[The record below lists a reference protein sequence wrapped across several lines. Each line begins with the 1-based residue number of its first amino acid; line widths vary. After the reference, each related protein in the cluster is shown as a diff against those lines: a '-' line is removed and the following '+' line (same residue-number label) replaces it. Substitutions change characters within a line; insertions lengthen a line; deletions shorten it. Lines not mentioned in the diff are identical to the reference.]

1 MESQDRSSSASDS
14 QPQLPENRP
23 FPFGSSYGGMGM
35 LPSVLGKGF
44 GWPGAG
50 GSWPGLKLP
59 GVLPG
64 LGGLSGQ
71 GMGGTMPGM
80 SGIIPGMGG
89 LLPGLGGQI
98 PSLGSVPALKAMKGG
113 SYPWSAVAAGSA
125 IPGVHPSAE
134 APPGGWPQGAYPQ
147 GSYPPGAYPQ
157 GGLTQG
163 GFPPGA
169 YPQGGLPQGSPPG
182 AYPQGGLPQGGFPP
196 GGYPQGGLPQGNPPG
211 AYPIGTF
218 PQGGSPPGWH
228 PPGPYPPASLQAGMA
243 PSAAPGQP
251 IPVPP
256 SLSGMPLPNTGAGQ
270 PAAPLPGGLPFPA
283 AGGNQAAPGGAGLP
297 FAPEAATP
305 ESIAAWQ
312 GIPAGFNESS
322 ITNLIQS
329 VDPNWV
335 SQWQQYQ
342 GWPFASPP
350 FPVVPDSQSAQDGNA
365 GEWPAEAAAA
375 LASACSGDLQNP
387 ACLQAC
393 LAGMMVRWQLQE
405 RQIAQLLLYLRDVEN
420 RLQQAENQ
428 PTYTIEKLEYNFD
441 QLKVEQL
448 DGTLNIGM
456 TAPSEAQMQEFGQV
470 SVPQKVVKGGAPI
483 YPLPIPSSANKGP
496 NAPAPPSAP
505 GLPQA
510 PPGFSVP
517 PGQQGS
523 ILPTS
528 NSNVSS
534 TSVGTTVIPGQPP
547 IPGHGPVF
555 PSTSLAGS
563 SIELPGAPPPG
574 GTLAQ
579 PGFSAPPAGAA
590 APSFGNA
597 SGTGLAPGL
606 GGNFSVPGQ
615 NPSFPGISQPG
626 GLQPGPGA
634 GTAPGLT
641 NFSGSFGTPASSLVP
656 GFSAA
661 PSAAGAIPPLPAII
675 PPGEGSPTPVNVP
688 PFNTRHAGYSD
699 VKAAVD
705 AYLNTLAQDVM
716 SRAAKELKVQLDPY
730 HQKMVIEDVRRQI
743 PDRIRHYMADE
754 ESKQASL
761 PPERRLEERYLL
773 RKASERTIRDA
784 ELALKAYVD
793 NLARH
798 PKG

>member
-1 MESQDRSSSASDS
+1 MESQDRSSAAPDS

-80 SGIIPGMGG
+80 GGTIPGMGG

-98 PSLGSVPALKAMKGG
+98 PSLGSVPALNAMKGG
-113 SYPWSAVAAGSA
+113 SYPWSAAASGSP
-125 IPGVHPSAE
+125 IPGVHPSAGG
-134 APPGGWPQGAYPQ
+134 PPGGWPQGAYPQ
-147 GSYPPGAYPQ
+147 GGFTPGS
-157 GGLTQG
+157 
-163 GFPPGA
+163 
-169 YPQGGLPQGSPPG
+169 SPPS
-182 AYPQGGLPQGGFPP
+182 
-196 GGYPQGGLPQGNPPG
+196 GYPQGGSPLGYPPGAFPQGGMPQSYPPGTLPQGGSPQGYPPG
-211 AYPIGTF
+211 AF
-218 PQGGSPPGWH
+218 PQGGSPLGY
-228 PPGPYPPASLQAGMA
+228 PPGAFPPASLQAG
-243 PSAAPGQP
+243 AAPGQP
-251 IPVPP
+251 IPAPP
-256 SLSGMPLPNTGAGQ
+256 SLSGMPFPDTGAGQ
-270 PAAPLPGGLPFPA
+270 PAVHLLPGAPLPGGLPIPA
-283 AGGNQAAPGGAGLP
+283 AGGIPAVQGGAGLP
-297 FAPEAATP
+297 FASGAPAGNSGQSP
-305 ESIAAWQ
+305 ESVAAWQ
-312 GIPAGFNESS
+312 GIPPGFNEAS

-335 SQWQQYQ
+335 SQWEQYQ
-342 GWPFASPP
+342 GWPFSSPP
-350 FPVVPDSQSAQDGNA
+350 YPIVSDSQQAQDGNA
-365 GEWPAEAAAA
+365 AEWPADAAAAA

-393 LAGMMVRWQLQE
+393 LAGMMLRWQLQE
-405 RQIAQLLLYLRDVEN
+405 RQIAQLLLYLQDVEN

-483 YPLPIPSSANKGP
+483 YPLPIPASANKGP

-523 ILPTS
+523 LIPAS
-528 NSNVSS
+528 NSNDSS
-534 TSVGTTVIPGQPP
+534 TSQGTTV

-563 SIELPGAPPPG
+563 SIELPGEPPPG
-574 GTLAQ
+574 GTLAP
-579 PGFSAPPAGAA
+579 PGFSGPPAGAA

-597 SGTGLAPGL
+597 PGTGLAPGL
-606 GGNFSVPGQ
+606 VGNFAAPAQ
-615 NPSFPGISQPG
+615 TPAFPGISQPG

-634 GTAPGLT
+634 GMAPALT
-641 NFSGSFGTPASSLVP
+641 NFSGGFGTPASSLVP

-675 PPGEGSPTPVNVP
+675 PPGEGSPSPVNVP
-688 PFNTRHAGYSD
+688 PANTRHAGYSD

-716 SRAAKELKVQLDPY
+716 SRAAKGLKVQLDPY

-761 PPERRLEERYLL
+761 PPGSRLEERQLL